1 MAPFS
6 RGEEELLF
14 SPAAATSDASEA
26 TDDRVPSSPSRKK
39 RRTSGDLASQSAS
52 TAPTEPALSSVNT
65 NVATRKEHINV
76 QNELERLHSEGL
88 LRHVKELA
96 DSDKARVPK
105 RALFDSTCRYF
116 VGKHPGLT
124 DKDWSKYSSGMIVV
138 AIVIE
143 EAEWDKIISD
153 ELEDFERRTLATEIS
168 GRA

>member
-1 MAPFS
+1 M
-6 RGEEELLF
+6 
-14 SPAAATSDASEA
+14 PAKQQTI
-26 TDDRVPSSPSRKK
+26 VCCP
-39 RRTSGDLASQSAS
+39 SQSAS

-65 NVATRKEHINV
+65 NVATRKEQINV

-168 GRA
+168 DRAKMK